1 MIRIIK
7 FDPTFSIIS
16 SKQRPRKLSCRGS
29 DGKDYQYAL
38 KGHEDIRQDNLVMQ
52 LFGLVNTLLVNDPE
66 CFKRHLDIQQYPAIP
81 LSPKVGLLG
90 WVPNSDTFHVLIKGY
105 RESRSIMLNIEHR
118 LLLQMAPD
126 YDFLTLLQKV
136 EVFTSAMDNCK
147 GQDLYKVLWLKS
159 KSSEAWLDRR
169 TTYTRSL
176 AVMSMVGYIL
186 GLGDRHPSNLMLD
199 RITGKV
205 IHIDFGDC
213 FEAAILREKYPERVP
228 FRLTRMLNYAMEV
241 SGIEGSFRITCEHV
255 MRVLRDNKESLM
267 AILEAFAYD
276 PLINW
281 GLISQQRRWLN
292 QRVYVFHKSTLQNY
306 YAEDRLTKK
315 KL

>member
-1 MIRIIK
+1 MAVPGTYQAGKPVIRIIK

-126 YDFLTLLQKV
+126 YDFLTLLQK
-136 EVFTSAMDNCK
+136 
-147 GQDLYKVLWLKS
+147 LKCS
-159 KSSEAWLDRR
+159 QVQWIIVRDRIC
-169 TTYTRSL
+169 TKCY
-176 AVMSMVGYIL
+176 G
-186 GLGDRHPSNLMLD
+186 SNLNHP
-199 RITGKV
+199 RRGWTV
-205 IHIDFGDC
+205 EQH
-213 FEAAILREKYPERVP
+213 
-228 FRLTRMLNYAMEV
+228 TRD
-241 SGIEGSFRITCEHV
+241 H
-255 MRVLRDNKESLM
+255 
-267 AILEAFAYD
+267 
-276 PLINW
+276 
-281 GLISQQRRWLN
+281 
-292 QRVYVFHKSTLQNY
+292 
-306 YAEDRLTKK
+306 
-315 KL
+315 